1 MVLLFICYY
10 FFLFS
15 GKGKNV
21 SVGVE
26 GLGSVGV
33 EANVSVDVNAIPTS
47 GKQKGKHGRPR
58 KTTVDVDLDQLVK
71 ELLSDIE
78 RLESEEDDLFYDDDE
93 VTREKDGTAHW
104 WD

>member
-1 MVLLFICYY
+1 MPFPQAE
-10 FFLFS
+10 S
-15 GKGKNV
+15 KKGN
-21 SVGVE
+21 
-26 GLGSVGV
+26 
-33 EANVSVDVNAIPTS
+33 I
-47 GKQKGKHGRPR
+47 GRPR

-78 RLESEEDDLFYDDDE
+78 RFESEEDDLFYDDDE

>member
-47 GKQKGKHGRPR
+47 GKQKGKHR
-58 KTTVDVDLDQLVK
+58 
-71 ELLSDIE
+71 
-78 RLESEEDDLFYDDDE
+78 
-93 VTREKDGTAHW
+93 
-104 WD
+104 